1 MAHNKIQL
9 RQSAIIKKLKKFSAT
24 RKEIESYL
32 ELESEIFGYDLRTS
46 AKTFERDIAS
56 IRVVQGISIEYDFSK
71 KKYYIQEEQN
81 NEHNNR
87 MLEAFDTFN
96 ALNLSI
102 DLSRY
107 LQFERRKSVGLD
119 YFLPLLN
126 AIKNQ
131 NEANLSYQTYW
142 DKAPSLR
149 KVEPYLLK
157 EFKNRWYLIA
167 KDISKNEIRTYG
179 LERIINLDVSKKK
192 FNVPENHQPENYF
205 ESSFGI
211 ISRDGEQPIQTIIL
225 SFDEQQ
231 AKYVKSMPLHVSQV
245 ILKDT
250 GAELLIQLEMY
261 ITFDFEMELLSYGEH
276 VEVIETMVLRDSLK
290 NKLQTTLNYYG

>member
-1 MAHNKIQL
+1 MANIKIQL
-9 RQSAIIKKLKKFSAT
+9 RQSAIIKKLKKFPAT

-32 ELESEIFGYDLRTS
+32 DLESEIFGYDLSTS
-46 AKTFERDIAS
+46 TKTFERDIAS
-56 IRVVQGISIEYDFSK
+56 IRVVQGISIAYDFSTR
-71 KKYYIQEEQN
+71 KYYIQDNQH

-102 DLSRY
+102 ELSKY
-107 LQFERRKSVGLD
+107 LQFENRKLAGME

-131 NEANLSYQTYW
+131 KEVNLSYQTYW
-142 DKAPSLR
+142 DKAPSIR

-157 EFKNRWYLIA
+157 EFNNRWYLIA
-167 KDISKNEIRTYG
+167 KDISKQAIRTYG
-179 LERIINLDVSKKK
+179 LDRITNSDVTKKK
-192 FNVPENHQPENYF
+192 FILSENHQPENYF
-205 ESSFGI
+205 KSSFGI
-211 ISRDGEQPIQTIIL
+211 ISRDGEQPIQTIVL

-231 AKYVKSMPLHVSQV
+231 AKYIKSMPLHASQEIV
-245 ILKDT
+245 TDT
-250 GAELLIQLEMY
+250 GDELVIKLQMY

-276 VEVIETMVLRDSLK
+276 VKVIEPMVLRDSLK
-290 NKLQTTLNYYG
+290 NKLQMTLSYYA